1 MRKSHSK
8 TFELNHEIVNLL
20 LWIMAFHQTTGVTAG
35 VGWGGLAKLGCL
47 GAAGMKGAPRGW
59 VNGVGVGDAKMR
71 LGEPFSGLG
80 GQDRGQKGLGV
91 RVSRALEQ
99 V

>member
-1 MRKSHSK
+1 MRESHSK

-20 LWIMAFHQTTGVTAG
+20 LWKMAFHQTTGVTAG
-35 VGWGGLAKLGCL
+35 VGWGGLAELGCL
-47 GAAGMKGAPRGW
+47 GAAGMKCTPSGR
-59 VNGVGVGDAKMR
+59 VDGVGVSDAEMR
-71 LGEPFSGLG
+71 LRQPFSGLG

-99 V
+99 I